1 MMQNRIEM
9 VKSLDLRVGD
19 VIEINANQRVPA
31 DCVLLRTSEKNG
43 TVFIRT
49 DQLDGET
56 DWKLRNALKITQESI
71 YFGHTLI
78 VEPPKQDIY
87 DFKGVLKS
95 DAAKESVTIDNTLWA
110 NTFVAAGKVTGVVV
124 YTGKE
129 TRSALNSRVARL
141 KMGKLDRELNFLSK
155 ILFIFMCG
163 LAMLI
168 LVNSQ

>member
-1 MMQNRIEM
+1 MQNRIEM

-78 VEPPKQDIY
+78 VEPPK
-87 DFKGVLKS
+87 
-95 DAAKESVTIDNTLWA
+95 
-110 NTFVAAGKVTGVVV
+110 
-124 YTGKE
+124 
-129 TRSALNSRVARL
+129 
-141 KMGKLDRELNFLSK
+141 
-155 ILFIFMCG
+155 
-163 LAMLI
+163 
-168 LVNSQ
+168 